1 MYLGH
6 DYRVNIPYICF
17 MTKSS
22 SSGLVTAKEVAKAIK
37 ADKYGIFGTFAG
49 WLLMKVLK
57 ISTLNKIYNR
67 NKHLSELE
75 FLDGILDEFQ
85 IKFEIPEEDLK
96 RLPKDGPYITIS
108 NHPLGGIDGILLLK
122 LMIEQR
128 DDFKIIAN
136 FLLHRIA
143 PMKPYI
149 MPVNP
154 FEDRKDAASSVR
166 GFKNAIMHLREGR
179 PLGVFPAGE
188 VSTYRDGKL
197 VVDKPWEEAA
207 MKLIQ
212 KAEVPVVPIYFH
224 AKNSRLFYRLS
235 KISDTLRTAKL
246 PSELLTQKKRV
257 IKVRVGKAISVN
269 NQKEHHDLKDFSDF
283 LRQKTYMLSRAFED
297 KPKILDNLQSTLKT
311 PKPPKRIVTPIDS
324 AVMILEVN
332 GLKDKNCRL
341 LKSKNYEVYLAA
353 AKDIPNI
360 LREIGRLREITFRE
374 VGEGTNEAIDLDSFD
389 TYYHHMFLWDDDK
402 KQIAGAYRMG
412 LGSQIFQR
420 YGIDGF
426 YLQDLFRFEP
436 ELYKMMSQSIEMGRA
451 FIVTMYQQRP
461 MPLFLLWKGIVHTT
475 LRHPEHKYLIGGV
488 SISNQFSNF
497 SKSLMIEFM
506 KSHYY
511 DPYVAQ
517 YVHPK
522 KEFKVKLKDADKDFV
537 FDATE
542 ADLNKFDKIIDE
554 VEPGALRLPVLLKKY
569 IKQNAKLVAFNVD
582 PLFNNSVDGL
592 MYIKIADLPEST
604 VKPVMEEF
612 QAELERKFMDSH
624 DK

>member
-1 MYLGH
+1 MG
-6 DYRVNIPYICF
+6 
-17 MTKSS
+17 KSS
-22 SSGLVTAKEVAKAIK
+22 DTGLVTAKEVAKAIH
-37 ADKYGIFGTFAG
+37 ADKYGFLGTFFG
-49 WLLMKVLK
+49 WILMKVLK
-57 ISTLNKIYNR
+57 ISTINKFYKR
-67 NKHLSELE
+67 NKHLSDLD
-75 FLDGILDEFQ
+75 FLDAILDEFQ
-85 IKFEIPEEDLK
+85 IKFEIPEEDMK
-96 RLPKDGPYITIS
+96 RLPKEGPYITIS

-128 DDFKIIAN
+128 SDFKIIAN

-143 PMKPYI
+143 PLKPYI

-154 FEDRKDAASSVR
+154 FEDRKDAASSIS
-166 GFKNAIMHLREGR
+166 GFKNAILHLREGH
-179 PLGVFPAGE
+179 PLGLFPAGE
-188 VSTYRDGKL
+188 VSTYKDGKL
-197 VVDKPWEEAA
+197 VVDKEWEVAA

-246 PSELLTQKKRV
+246 PSEVLTQKRRV
-257 IKVRVGKAISVN
+257 IKVRVGKQISVKA
-269 NQKEHHDLKDFSDF
+269 QKEHESLADFSEF
-283 LRQKTYMLSRAFED
+283 LRRKTYMLSKTFED
-297 KPKILDNLQSTLKT
+297 KPKILDNLQSQLKV
-311 PKPPKRIVTPIDS
+311 PKPPKRIVTPIDPK
-324 AVMILEVN
+324 VMIAEVEA
-332 GLKDKNCRL
+332 LKVKDCKL
-341 LKSKNYEVYLAA
+341 LTSKNYEVYLAA
-353 AKDIPNI
+353 ADDMPNI
-360 LREIGRLREITFRE
+360 LREVGRLREITFRE
-374 VGEGTNEAIDLDSFD
+374 VGEGTNEAIDLDKFD
-389 TYYHHMFLWDDDK
+389 TYYHHMFLWDNEK
-402 KQIAGAYRMG
+402 NVLAGAYRMG
-412 LGSQIFQR
+412 LGSQIFER
-420 YGIDGF
+420 HGIDGF

-436 ELYKMMSQSIEMGRA
+436 ELHKMMSQSIEMGRA
-451 FIVTMYQQRP
+451 FIIKEYQQKP

-522 KEFKVKLKDADKDFV
+522 KEFKVKLQDADKDFV

-554 VEPGALRLPVLLKKY
+554 VEPGALRMPVLLKKY
-569 IKQNAKLVAFNVD
+569 IKQNCKLIGFNVD
-582 PLFNNSVDGL
+582 PLFNNAVDGL

-604 VKPVMEEF
+604 VRPVMEEF
-612 QAELERKFMDSH
+612 QAELERKFMDNH
-624 DK
+624 DDK